1 MIAVMDTP
9 RNWFVALRRGRL
21 AAGLTQSALAEK
33 VGCKQSALS
42 MLEGGRL
49 SAVSRETLAKIAEAV
64 GVELPDGVVPA
75 AAAAAAAV
83 ASALPLGF
91 AFCPNAECL
100 SNLPYFVGAELL
112 LLPLGSAGDG
122 AHCAV
127 CGELLERA
135 CPACGAPVRRGGGCC
150 TACGAPLVPV
160 PDGFAPDPRAWAAA
174 KQSAIAAF
182 ARTI

>member
-1 MIAVMDTP
+1 MDTP

-42 MLEGGRL
+42 MLEGGRI

-64 GVELPDGVVPA
+64 GVELPAGVVPPEA
-75 AAAAAAAV
+75 AGAASVAA
-83 ASALPLGF
+83 ALPLGF
-91 AFCPNAECL
+91 AFCPNFECL
-100 SNLPYFVGAELL
+100 SNLPYFVGGELL

-127 CGELLERA
+127 CGEILART

-150 TACGAPLVPV
+150 GRCGAPLVAV
-160 PDGFAPDPRAWAAA
+160 PAGEPADPAAWAAA
-174 KQSAIAAF
+174 QQAAIAAF
-182 ARTI
+182 ARI